1 MTGKILV
8 IVESPAK
15 CKKIEEYL
23 GPGYL
28 CVASFGHLRELSGL
42 KSLDE
47 NFNPDFTN
55 SEAKQKQIDRL
66 DKLIKKSA
74 DVIIA
79 TDDDREG
86 EGIGWH
92 ICDLFSLPIATTKEL
107 FLMKLQR
114 KQYVML

>member
-28 CVASFGHLRELSGL
+28 YVASFGHLRELSGL

-55 SEAKQKQIDRL
+55 SETKQKQIDRL
-66 DKLIKKSA
+66 DKLIKKSE

-107 FLMKLQR
+107 FLTKLQR
-114 KQYVML
+114 RQYVML